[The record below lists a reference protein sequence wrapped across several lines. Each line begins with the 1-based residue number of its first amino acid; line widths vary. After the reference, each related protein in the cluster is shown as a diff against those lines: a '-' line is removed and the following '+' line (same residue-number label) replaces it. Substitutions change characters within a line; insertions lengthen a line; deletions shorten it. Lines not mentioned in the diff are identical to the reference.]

1 MDGNDFRRNAF
12 SLAGVEESSHMGSP
26 TFELEEESLQ
36 RSLRK
41 TKAMET

>member
-1 MDGNDFRRNAF
+1 MTFVGLLSALRGWRRARTW
-12 SLAGVEESSHMGSP
+12 GSP
-26 TFELEEESLQ
+26 TFELKEESLQ